1 MPQIPIEGQALTY
14 NRDPDKCPLCH
25 HGIQALNIGSNLIS
39 RSDLDGGS
47 TVQILYRCPRNECQR
62 AFIASYTQD
71 RDHRTHYPRGNYYLR
86 NCAPF
91 RPVEPDTADEL
102 KDLSPNY
109 HKVLAQS
116 SAAEG
121 LQLDQIAG
129 CGYRKA
135 LEFLIKDYAIH
146 KHPDDAPSIKRKLL
160 GACINEYCTD
170 ANVKACASRAAWI
183 GNDETHYVRKWEE
196 KDLSD
201 LKVLLRLTA
210 AWILNELLTEKYL
223 REME

>member
-1 MPQIPIEGQALTY
+1 MPSLEIGGQSY
-14 NRDPDKCPLCH
+14 QYDRDPDECPICH
-25 HGIQALNIGSNLIS
+25 HGIKALCIGNNLIS
-39 RSDLDGGS
+39 RPELDHGN
-47 TVQILYRCPRNECQR
+47 TVQALYRCPRNECQR
-62 AFIASYTQD
+62 AFVASYTQN
-71 RDHRTHYPRGNYYLR
+71 RDYRSHFPQGDYYLR

-91 RPVEPDTADEL
+91 RPTEPDTADEL
-102 KDLSPNY
+102 KELSSNY
-109 HKVLAQS
+109 HKILSQS
-116 SAAEG
+116 YAAEG

-129 CGYRKA
+129 CGFRKA

-146 KHPDDAPSIKRKLL
+146 KHPDDAGVIKKKLL
-160 GACINEYCTD
+160 GNCIKEYCSD
-170 ANVKACASRAAWI
+170 ANVNACASRAAWI

-196 KDLSD
+196 KDLTD